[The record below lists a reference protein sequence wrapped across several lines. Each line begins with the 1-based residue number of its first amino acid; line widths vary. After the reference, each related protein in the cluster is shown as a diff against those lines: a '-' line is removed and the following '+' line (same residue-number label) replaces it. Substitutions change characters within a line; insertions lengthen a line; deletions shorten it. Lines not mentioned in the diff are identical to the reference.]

1 MLIATDPLS
10 LVFIGCFTFGMLF
23 LIVTSLLGNL
33 GHGHGGTHIAGQH
46 GSLHVGG
53 HVAGGHGA
61 GHAPV
66 HASAH
71 AASHA
76 AGHPTA
82 THSTTAQNQGGSVQS
97 VLSYVN
103 PTSIVFFLIG
113 FGLLGYVFHN
123 TLQLVALLALAFAGV
138 SGVVIAA
145 LLLLLLSRLFGD
157 SDGETL
163 QDVSDRTGMV
173 GKVLM
178 TIQENG
184 LGEVIYVSPGGMRKS
199 VPARSIDGR
208 RLERDQEVVIVSYQ
222 KGIAEVDTW
231 EHFISEEASQFAG
244 TAPDA
249 GELAKLRALLD
260 EPSKTDT
267 ELVIRKDLQKE

>member
-33 GHGHGGTHIAGQH
+33 GHGHGGTHVAGQH
-46 GSLHVGG
+46 GPLHMGG
-53 HVAGGHGA
+53 HVAGGHA
-61 GHAPV
+61 TGHAPV
-66 HASAH
+66 HTTSP
-71 AASHA
+71 A
-76 AGHPTA
+76 AGHTSA
-82 THSTTAQNQGGSVQS
+82 THGTTAQNHVGSVQS
-97 VLSYVN
+97 VLSYIN
-103 PTSIVFFLIG
+103 LTSIVFFLIG

-123 TLQLVALLALAFAGV
+123 TLQLVALLALTFAGI
-138 SGVVIAA
+138 SGIVIAA

-157 SDGETL
+157 STGETL

-208 RLERDQEVVIVSYQ
+208 RLERDQEVVIVNYQ
-222 KGIAEVDTW
+222 NGIAEVDTW
-231 EHFISEEASQFAG
+231 EHFINEEQSHI
-244 TAPDA
+244 TANAPGVDD
-249 GELAKLRALLD
+249 LARLRTLLE
-260 EPSKTDT
+260 EPGKTDT
-267 ELVIRKDLQKE
+267 ELVMRKDLQKE

>member
-1 MLIATDPLS
+1 MVIATDPLS

-33 GHGHGGTHIAGQH
+33 GHGHGGTHVAGQH
-46 GSLHVGG
+46 GPLHVGG

-66 HASAH
+66 HAPT
-71 AASHA
+71 HA
-76 AGHPTA
+76 AGHDAA
-82 THSTTAQNQGGSVQS
+82 THGTAAQNQVGSVQS
-97 VLSYVN
+97 VLSYIN
-103 PTSIVFFLIG
+103 LTTIVFFLIG

-138 SGVVIAA
+138 SGIVIAA

-157 SDGETL
+157 STGETL

-184 LGEVIYVSPGGMRKS
+184 LGEVIYISPGGMRKS

-208 RLERDQEVVIVSYQ
+208 RLERDQEVVIVNYQ
-222 KGIAEVDTW
+222 NGIAEVDTW
-231 EHFISEEASQFAG
+231 EHFINEEESHI
-244 TAPDA
+244 TANAPAPGVDD
-249 GELAKLRALLD
+249 LARLRTLLE
-260 EPSKTDT
+260 EPGKTDT